1 MKGNYNVCQKKC
13 KFESTKI
20 FYFVVGRK
28 QHLYNSYDFFFF
40 KYFWVNN
47 EFEFKS

>member
-1 MKGNYNVCQKKC
+1 MKGNYNVCQMKC

-28 QHLYNSYDFFFF
+28 QHLYNFYDNPFFYNGFD
-40 KYFWVNN
+40 
-47 EFEFKS
+47 FES

>member
-1 MKGNYNVCQKKC
+1 MKGNYNVCQMKC

-28 QHLYNSYDFFFF
+28 QHLYNFYDSPFFYNGFD
-40 KYFWVNN
+40 
-47 EFEFKS
+47 FES